1 MFQHPDI
8 AAALVA
14 ERHRTLLA
22 EAEAARLGAKA
33 RRHRQETRVS
43 AARRSLLLR
52 FRGLPAAAPQPPAVT
67 AQGQRLAAY
76 PISAPT
82 ATSR

>member
-22 EAEAARLGAKA
+22 EAQAARMAAKA

-52 FRGLPAAAPQPPAVT
+52 FRGLPAAPPAVT

-76 PISAPT
+76 PTSAPT